1 MLVFPILHTERLKLR
16 KLEVEDFSSLVKYAD
31 NKKISDRILNMPYPY
46 REPDAAFRMG
56 YVNKGFKDKV
66 RFVFSIIRR
75 ENNEFIGEVSL
86 HLNKDGQRAEIG
98 YWLGEPH
105 WGSGIMT
112 EAVKAVLQFG
122 FERLDLNAVYASSNK
137 DNLASARVLE
147 KNGMRITHSSGNV
160 IEHRILKEAFET
172 D

>member
-16 KLEVEDFSSLVKYAD
+16 KLEVEDIPSLVRYAD

-66 RFVFSIIRR
+66 RFVFSIIRK
-75 ENNEFIGEVSL
+75 ENNEFIGEISL
-86 HLNKDGQRAEIG
+86 HLSKDAQRAELG
-98 YWLGEPH
+98 YWLGEPY
-105 WGSGIMT
+105 WGCGMMT

-122 FERLDLNAVYASSNK
+122 FDKLDLSAVYASSNK
-137 DNLASARVLE
+137 DNQASARVLE
-147 KNGMRITHSSGNV
+147 KNGMKIAHIRGNV
-160 IEHRILKEAFET
+160 IEHFISKEA
-172 D
+172 